1 MDCIP
6 IKNID
11 DLHVPDDKFGVSF
24 LLVGSTRS
32 GKTTLLNYI
41 YEVYFKKH
49 LVVLMSNSL
58 NSDAYDHI
66 KNKSILADMYHPEV
80 IKDLYAINHGT
91 DNHYKFCVVLDDLT
105 NVKTDKEYKRLLC
118 VMRNQRISC
127 VVSAQGIS
135 LFDKTCRG
143 NVNIVL
149 CGRMNSDAEV
159 KKVIEEYLISYFPKN
174 MNMAEKIT
182 MYRQMTAGHWWIVIE
197 QVEGNVFR
205 TKLRPEQLLNE

>member
-49 LVVLMSNSL
+49 IVVLMSNSL

-66 KNKSILADMYHPEV
+66 KNKSILSDMYHPEV

-91 DNHYKFCVVLDDLT
+91 ENHYKFCVVLDDLT
-105 NVKTDKEYKRLLC
+105 NVKSDKEYKRLLC

-205 TKLRPEQLLNE
+205 TKLRPEQMLND